1 MAKST
6 QKISLSEH
14 TLDINTRSY
23 NVEEFDFAEI
33 EEYVKELT
41 GSREYQFKSIKDI
54 MIYLWGGR
62 YENVTDLAK
71 ENFKKKEALRQRFE
85 SEDHFLAT
93 LPLPDRLSGVCHMAT
108 GTGKSY
114 VMFALAYLSI
124 IMDKVDRVLV
134 IGPPSTI
141 IEQGLTEKFR
151 EYLYGETGNKLKDFL
166 PDKYKN
172 VVVNLLNAND
182 PIQDQSIV
190 IENVNA
196 VWSADNNSIGDTLFK
211 KGGRILVLSDE
222 VHHAYSHLK
231 FSEVGMQY
239 DFDEEDVTKTSEVA
253 EERLW
258 MKYIREQPI
267 KCHIGFTGTP
277 YNQDDFFTD
286 VIFNYSIK
294 EAIDEK
300 YIKNINS
307 IIRIEDDQEL
317 TEKQRFE
324 LIIKTHL
331 DNKRKYSYK
340 DKEGNPRVKPISIFI
355 NNTQAAAKKNA
366 DIFAKELAEYYGK
379 HVDEFKGL
387 SRSELEI
394 LAHKKIITVISN
406 TNKSEYEEQLNQIE
420 EIDSDK
426 VGGQVE
432 FIFAVNKL
440 SEGWDVD
447 NVFQIVPSQ
456 EKVFNSKL
464 LISQVLG
471 RGLRIPRKVPAVAIE
486 QDYPVVT
493 ITNHEKFGNHI
504 KELYDQVTECE
515 LRFHSRILDETQDRA
530 KNNFNIFNLTYVP
543 SKKTMEKTETA
554 KTNRTLL
561 LEPQPKDLDIK
572 IEYLRGTKK
581 FSFDKEFSTVD
592 QVTTDI
598 ARKFRYVAFEHENFD
613 FSDDFDSDTLPT
625 FENIKKTILESM
637 KKAGI
642 EGNKISTENRK
653 KIELYFNQFLPKGTK
668 KVIRENIEGAVVGKT
683 TENMPMTTVNIGRLD
698 SEVTIFIS
706 EEYRE
711 ELLND
716 DLFIL
721 DELEKQ
727 SKKIDKN
734 SSFEQK
740 ELFRDIKSSK
750 YIREFVRFKNIF
762 LVNPSM
768 FKTPQSSVIVT
779 HKPEREFVIDLID
792 HGKYI
797 ESWVKSPDSG
807 FYSLD
812 YEYWKGG
819 KDRVRRS
826 FNPDFFISID
836 TNKYLSQ
843 IENNEAI
850 KKLKVLQNKG
860 VEKIVLATEIKGE
873 DDYNEVTVAKE
884 EYGKDHF
891 ERLSTKLSN
900 LNPINLEKEYRNNFR
915 QYYIFT
921 LLRSEDM
928 GTWFRHLIEGTLV
941 LNI

>member
-14 TLDINTRSY
+14 TLDINTRNY

-33 EEYVKELT
+33 EEFVKELT
-41 GSREYQFKSIKDI
+41 GSREYQFNAIKNI

-62 YENVTDLAK
+62 YETVTDLAK
-71 ENFKKKEALRQRFE
+71 ENFKNKETLRQRFE
-85 SEDHFLAT
+85 SEDHFLRT
-93 LPLPDRLSGVCHMAT
+93 LPLPECLSGVCHMAT

-141 IEQGLTEKFR
+141 IEQGLTDKFR
-151 EYLYGETGNKLKDFL
+151 EYLFGETGNKLKEFL

-172 VVVNLLNAND
+172 IVVSLLNAND

-190 IENVNA
+190 VENVNA
-196 VWSADNNSIGDTLFK
+196 IWNADNNSIGDTLFK
-211 KGGRILVLSDE
+211 KGGRVLVLSDE

-239 DFDEEDVTKTSEVA
+239 DFDEEDVTKTSDVA

-267 KCHIGFTGTP
+267 KYHIGFTGTP

-307 IIRIEDDQEL
+307 IIRIEGDQEL

-340 DKEGNPRVKPISIFI
+340 DKDGNPRVKPISIFI

-379 HVDEFKGL
+379 HVTEYKAL

-394 LAHKKIITVISN
+394 LAHKKIIPVTSN
-406 TNKSEYEEQLNQIE
+406 SNKSEYEEQLNQIE
-420 EIDSDK
+420 EIDSSK

-456 EKVFNSKL
+456 ERVFNSKL

-493 ITNHEKFGNHI
+493 ITNHEKFGKHI

-515 LRFHSRILDETQDRA
+515 LRFHSRVLTEEQERG
-530 KNNFNIFNLTYVP
+530 KKHFKIFNLTYVP
-543 SKKTMEKTETA
+543 SKKTVEKTNTNQ
-554 KTNRTLL
+554 TNRTLL
-561 LEPQPKDLDIK
+561 LEPQPKDLDFK

-581 FSFDKEFSTVD
+581 FNFDKEFITID
-592 QVTTDI
+592 QLTTDI
-598 ARKFRYVAFEHENFD
+598 ARKFRYVAFEHDNFN
-613 FSDDFDSDTLPT
+613 FSDDFNSDNLPT
-625 FENIKKTILESM
+625 FENIKKTVQDSM
-637 KKAGI
+637 IKAGI
-642 EGNKISTENRK
+642 EDHKLSIDNKK

-668 KVIRENIEGAVVGKT
+668 RVVLENIEGEVVGNDTK
-683 TENMPMTTVNIGRLD
+683 EMPIATVNIGRLD
-698 SEVTIFIS
+698 
-706 EEYRE
+706 Y
-711 ELLND
+711 
-716 DLFIL
+716 
-721 DELEKQ
+721 
-727 SKKIDKN
+727 
-734 SSFEQK
+734 
-740 ELFRDIKSSK
+740 
-750 YIREFVRFKNIF
+750 
-762 LVNPSM
+762 
-768 FKTPQSSVIVT
+768 
-779 HKPEREFVIDLID
+779 
-792 HGKYI
+792 
-797 ESWVKSPDSG
+797 
-807 FYSLD
+807 
-812 YEYWKGG
+812 
-819 KDRVRRS
+819 
-826 FNPDFFISID
+826 
-836 TNKYLSQ
+836 
-843 IENNEAI
+843 
-850 KKLKVLQNKG
+850 
-860 VEKIVLATEIKGE
+860 
-873 DDYNEVTVAKE
+873 
-884 EYGKDHF
+884 
-891 ERLSTKLSN
+891 
-900 LNPINLEKEYRNNFR
+900 
-915 QYYIFT
+915 
-921 LLRSEDM
+921 
-928 GTWFRHLIEGTLV
+928 
-941 LNI
+941 